1 MLTRSPPKEMTR
13 PIIFIAHDIG
23 GLLILQVRPPNDSS
37 QLSVISISLSDKD
50 LFHILHRMRGLTH
63 ASQAL
68 LQSKHDHQN
77 SNVFNSTRA
86 IFFFGTPH
94 QGLDDQSLRQI
105 VEGVSH
111 GDLSVWRSFI
121 NQLNEGSNLLRTHRD
136 DITYILGPTSDIEII
151 SFYETK
157 ATPELQKASNRASFL
172 VYIKNI

>member
-1 MLTRSPPKEMTR
+1 MLQANYRLSL
-13 PIIFIAHDIG
+13 FSIG
-23 GLLILQVRPPNDSS
+23 
-37 QLSVISISLSDKD
+37 DKD
-50 LFHILHRMRGLTH
+50 LFYILHRMSGLTH
-63 ASQAL
+63 PSQAL

-94 QGLDDQSLRQI
+94 QGLDDQSLRQM

-111 GDLSVWRSFI
+111 GHSSTWRSFI
-121 NQLNEGSNLLRTHRD
+121 NQLNEGSNLLRTQRD

-157 ATPELQKASNRASFL
+157 ATPGLQKASHRTSFL
-172 VYIKNI
+172 VYIKYMISPTQFIHRFTELRCCHSLVG